1 MKRILGILSVLLII
15 AVGFTNE
22 AKSFTINY
30 GGGVVKTELV
40 ATVSIDDDVGLVQ
53 EYLAIFYPSLEFNGE
68 SVIIKEDVGGSII
81 SNDAKIPDQ
90 DNLYSSTIVS
100 KIYKLNKNTFG
111 GERTSLVKHKY
122 RLASNDEVKDVNLKV
137 DVGKTFTSS
146 RNTLNEYARIT

>member
-1 MKRILGILSVLLII
+1 MKRILGILSVLLIL
-15 AVGFTNE
+15 VGFTNE
-22 AKSFTINY
+22 AKAEVKQDNTVVIDIGFTYQLPLVVAIDNVFVVGVANVIVSTVNY
-30 GGGVVKTELV
+30 K
-40 ATVSIDDDVGLVQ
+40 
-53 EYLAIFYPSLEFNGE
+53 
-68 SVIIKEDVGGSII
+68 DVGGSII

-146 RNTLNEYARIT
+146 RNTLNEYAGIT